1 MSGRAAVRR
10 LPDHDDRP
18 ATVRDVRRLIDD
30 ALLSLVGE
38 QREREQRRIDQTLDQ
53 IVRAATSA
61 VRESIVDVVD
71 RAAPRALSI
80 PQVAEKC
87 GVTPATVRRWIEE
100 EGLPIVRTDAKRSLV
115 PLFRLDE
122 WLAARS

>member
-1 MSGRAAVRR
+1 MSPRAAVRR

-61 VRESIVDVVD
+61 VRESIV
-71 RAAPRALSI
+71 
-80 PQVAEKC
+80 
-87 GVTPATVRRWIEE
+87 
-100 EGLPIVRTDAKRSLV
+100 RTDAKRSLV